1 MPIYE
6 YKCTKCNKEF
16 ECLVLKSDDAIC
28 CPDCND
34 DCVERLMSACS
45 FKSSGNFSSK
55 TAALVG
61 EKFEPSDKYGR
72 WGEKQLLC

>member
-16 ECLVLKSDDAIC
+16 ECLVLKGDDAIC

-34 DCVERLMSACS
+34 DCVERLMSTCS
-45 FKSSGNFSSK
+45 FKSSGSFSSSGDSSAC
-55 TAALVG
+55 TACSSKNCSTCG
-61 EKFEPSDKYGR
+61 
-72 WGEKQLLC
+72 